1 MPSDPIAYLFR
12 RLFGTPAENVTDSSR
27 RGDLEGWDSLGH
39 LVLIE
44 ALRNEF
50 AVEIPPEVALEIET
64 VADVRRIVSTRR
76 TGACQ

>member
-1 MPSDPIAYLFR
+1 MPSDLIACLFR
-12 RLFGTPAENVTDSSR
+12 RLFGTPPENVKDSSR

-50 AVEIPPEVALEIET
+50 AVEISPEVALEIET

-76 TGACQ
+76 NGACQ